1 MARRKSTFSD
11 PTNAQMTSEHA
22 DMIQIER
29 NPLQARR
36 ILIGAEPDQR
46 SNSHGT
52 WPIVLISIRHYVQHQ
67 PLAERLPTRHRINFG
82 S

>member
-1 MARRKSTFSD
+1 
-11 PTNAQMTSEHA
+11 
-22 DMIQIER
+22 
-29 NPLQARR
+29 
-36 ILIGAEPDQR
+36 LIGAEPDQR